1 MCYLTYKELSEICR
15 GMGKEIPACVYLFSI
30 GEDDYFLTDPGE
42 GIEVLGFVYYKM
54 FETRTMQ
61 PKERVL
67 AAATAWHLYV
77 WYRDNVYCGR
87 CGHKLVHSEKLRML
101 SCPDCNNMVFPKIA
115 PAVIVGV
122 TNGRKIL
129 MTKYANREY
138 KRYALIA
145 GFTEIG
151 ETIEDDIVD
160 KIFKD
165 FCMGK

>member
-1 MCYLTYKELSEICR
+1 MIQDIFPMHLSNEYHKKVPQADSFLMIFKDNYILAKNDGQVCYLTYKELSEICR
-15 GMGKEIPACVYLFSI
+15 WMGKEIPVCVYLFSI

-42 GIEVLGFVYYKM
+42 GIEVPGFVYYKM

-101 SCPDCNNMVFPKIA
+101 SCPDCN
-115 PAVIVGV
+115 
-122 TNGRKIL
+122 L
-129 MTKYANREY
+129 S
-138 KRYALIA
+138 LIHISEP
-145 GFTEIG
+145 TRP
-151 ETIEDDIVD
+151 
-160 KIFKD
+160 
-165 FCMGK
+165 